1 MELKVPNLG
10 ENISESNIIAIHLE
24 KGKEI
29 QKDDIILELETDK
42 ATLEIPSPDCGIVKE
57 ILVKVGDSIKQG
69 QVVAILEESTSESA
83 KEDPEKAEAEIPK
96 TESTETPET
105 EPTETP
111 ETEPTETKPTD
122 KPEKSTAEKKQ
133 PIILKDLGEGIEEA
147 NILKIA
153 VKKGDEIK
161 EGTIL
166 IELETDK
173 STIEIP
179 SDFAGKVESIAIKE
193 GDKIKIGQEIL
204 TISIVSSETTPAK
217 EEPTAEKPTENKP
230 VAEKS
235 TAKKPT
241 ETTQIPIPTS
251 SAKTILVP
259 ASPLVRRFAREIGID
274 IRQVKGTLTRG
285 RICIEDVK
293 SYAKKL
299 LQSGKTSISSAARTL
314 PDFSTFGETEILNL
328 NKIKQ
333 TTATHMAAT
342 WQTVPQVTN
351 HNEVDIT
358 DLEKM
363 RQKYKKSVEEKGGK
377 LTFTIIL
384 LKALIKTLIKFPNFN
399 ASYDNQNQTLVLKK
413 YYHLGLAVDTENG
426 LLVPVLKDVDQKNIL
441 QIALEVG
448 ELSQKARDRKLS
460 PEEMQ
465 GSCFTVSSLGGL
477 GKIKFFSPIV
487 NWPDVAI
494 LGISRSTLE
503 AKYIEDKLTPRLILP
518 LSLSYDHRVID
529 GAEAT
534 RFMNYLTSLLENP
547 FFSLLGD

>member
-1 MELKVPNLG
+1 MQKLNL
-10 ENISESNIIAIHLE
+10 LE
-24 KGKEI
+24 
-29 QKDDIILELETDK
+29 QKTP
-42 ATLEIPSPDCGIVKE
+42 AS
-57 ILVKVGDSIKQG
+57 KQ
-69 QVVAILEESTSESA
+69 TSV
-83 KEDPEKAEAEIPK
+83 
-96 TESTETPET
+96 
-105 EPTETP
+105 
-111 ETEPTETKPTD
+111 KPTYN
-122 KPEKSTAEKKQ
+122 TQ
-133 PIILKDLGEGIEEA
+133 RFLGEGIEEA

-193 GDKIKIGQEIL
+193 GDKIKTGQEIL
-204 TISIVSSETTPAK
+204 TISIVSSETTPTK
-217 EEPTAEKPTENKP
+217 EEPTAKKPTENKP

-274 IRQVKGTLTRG
+274 IRQVKGTLARE

-293 SYAKKL
+293 AYAKKL

-363 RQKYKKSVEEKGGK
+363 RQKYKKSVEEK
-377 LTFTIIL
+377 
-384 LKALIKTLIKFPNFN
+384 
-399 ASYDNQNQTLVLKK
+399 S
-413 YYHLGLAVDTENG
+413 
-426 LLVPVLKDVDQKNIL
+426 
-441 QIALEVG
+441 
-448 ELSQKARDRKLS
+448 
-460 PEEMQ
+460 
-465 GSCFTVSSLGGL
+465 
-477 GKIKFFSPIV
+477 
-487 NWPDVAI
+487 
-494 LGISRSTLE
+494 E
-503 AKYIEDKLTPRLILP
+503 A
-518 LSLSYDHRVID
+518 
-529 GAEAT
+529 
-534 RFMNYLTSLLENP
+534 N
-547 FFSLLGD
+547 

>member
-69 QVVAILEESTSESA
+69 QVVAILEESTSEPA

-193 GDKIKIGQEIL
+193 GDKIKTGQEIL

-358 DLEKM
+358 DLEKT
-363 RQKYKKSVEEKGGK
+363 G
-377 LTFTIIL
+377 
-384 LKALIKTLIKFPNFN
+384 
-399 ASYDNQNQTLVLKK
+399 
-413 YYHLGLAVDTENG
+413 
-426 LLVPVLKDVDQKNIL
+426 
-441 QIALEVG
+441 
-448 ELSQKARDRKLS
+448 
-460 PEEMQ
+460 
-465 GSCFTVSSLGGL
+465 
-477 GKIKFFSPIV
+477 
-487 NWPDVAI
+487 
-494 LGISRSTLE
+494 
-503 AKYIEDKLTPRLILP
+503 
-518 LSLSYDHRVID
+518 
-529 GAEAT
+529 
-534 RFMNYLTSLLENP
+534 NP
-547 FFSLLGD
+547 TNP